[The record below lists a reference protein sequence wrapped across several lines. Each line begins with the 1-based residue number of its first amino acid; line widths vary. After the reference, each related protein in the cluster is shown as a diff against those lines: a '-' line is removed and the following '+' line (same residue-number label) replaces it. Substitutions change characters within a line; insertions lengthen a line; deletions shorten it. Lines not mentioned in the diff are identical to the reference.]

1 MTPGFPSIAELHQ
14 LAGALTPLR
23 NFAMKRLTAGPA
35 NGGTPVRG
43 YLTLMEDAGRLN
55 VSSDGEAAVA
65 FRRRFNGY
73 YAVRRNEAWRRI
85 FYRQFELGKAYVG
98 PPEVLFKDVL
108 GKIHRATQR
117 VEASFASKLVA
128 SIHPKSPVIDSVVRT
143 FLTEHLE
150 ASPDPKGMQGALNFY
165 GWLNQV
171 MAELSTTQQAA
182 DWFAEFNERFSDEP
196 GAAEITD
203 MKKLDFLI
211 WGGARR

>member
-1 MTPGFPSIAELHQ
+1 M
-14 LAGALTPLR
+14 
-23 NFAMKRLTAGPA
+23 
-35 NGGTPVRG
+35 
-43 YLTLMEDAGRLN
+43 
-55 VSSDGEAAVA
+55 
-65 FRRRFNGY
+65 
-73 YAVRRNEAWRRI
+73 
-85 FYRQFELGKAYVG
+85 GKAYVG